1 MAVKEEKKGQNWKT
15 NKKNDRNN
23 YKYIGNHNNYN
34 LIKCI
39 C

>member
-1 MAVKEEKKGQNWKT
+1 MAVKEEKKGTKLE
-15 NKKNDRNN
+15 NKQKNDRNN